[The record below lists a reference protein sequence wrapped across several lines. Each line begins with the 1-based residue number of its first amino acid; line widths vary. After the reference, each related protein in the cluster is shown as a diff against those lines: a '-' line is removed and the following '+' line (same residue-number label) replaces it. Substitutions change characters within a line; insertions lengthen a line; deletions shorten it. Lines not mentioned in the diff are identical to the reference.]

1 MKTQKVVVVGNSASG
16 TDIAHQIKTTC
27 QLPLLQSCRRTN
39 EFAIDDPDI
48 QTCPQIVKFI
58 PEDRAVQFQDGT
70 IEKDIDQV
78 LFCTGY
84 LFSNPFLRDYIPSH
98 INSSK
103 GAIVTD
109 GIRPHN
115 LYQHIFYTHDPTL
128 SFLSINFR
136 IIPFTI
142 AEVQSLVIANVWSNR
157 LSLPSLSTRQ
167 QWEAKQIETN
177 GSGRDMITLD
187 YPKDVEYMEEMH
199 GWCDTLK
206 DDKKIA
212 RQATRWGKRQKEMR
226 PMNRKIKVAYNKT
239 REEKGVEVKT
249 IEELGFDFSHER
261 GSERGRADGRG
272 WISSI

>member
-1 MKTQKVVVVGNSASG
+1 MVVGNSASG

-39 EFAIDDPDI
+39 EFAVEDPDI
-48 QTCPQIVKFI
+48 KTCPQIVKFI

-70 IEKDIDQV
+70 IEKNIDQV

-84 LFSNPFLRDYIPSH
+84 LFSNPFLNDFIPS
-98 INSSK
+98 SVDGSK

-115 LYQHIFYTHDPTL
+115 LFQYIFYNYDPTL
-128 SFLSINFR
+128 CFLSINFR

-157 LSLPSLSTRQ
+157 LPLPSLNNRQ
-167 QWEAKQIETN
+167 AWEAQQIEKN

-187 YPKDVEYMEEMH
+187 YPTDVEYMEEMH
-199 GWCDTLK
+199 KWCDTVD
-206 DDKKIA
+206 DDKKIE

-226 PMNRKIKVAYNKT
+226 PNNRKIKVAYNKW

-261 GSERGRADGRG
+261 GSETGRADGRE
-272 WISSI
+272 WIASA